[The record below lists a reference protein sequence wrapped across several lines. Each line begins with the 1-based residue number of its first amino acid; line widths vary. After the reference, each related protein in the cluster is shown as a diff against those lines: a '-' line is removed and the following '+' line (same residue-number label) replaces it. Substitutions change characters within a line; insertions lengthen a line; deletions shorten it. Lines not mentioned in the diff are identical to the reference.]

1 MVNSVPDSNL
11 IHLQKLSVGSESIDT
26 LAEWQKR
33 LKVRRGQEG
42 LAAFPDH
49 ITRMMPKRR
58 DLLLNGGSIYWVIKG
73 IIQCR
78 NRVVDLQEMRTNDG
92 RKACRIVL
100 DPELVPVVPMP
111 RRAFQGWR
119 YLSAEDAPNDLAGL
133 GDAANLPAKLRTK
146 LVDLGAW

>member
-1 MVNSVPDSNL
+1 MAKAQPDS
-11 IHLQKLSVGSESIDT
+11 IRTHLQKLSVGTESIDT
-26 LAEWQKR
+26 LADWQRR
-33 LKVRRGQEG
+33 LKIRRGKEG
-42 LAAFPDH
+42 LSAYPDH

-58 DLLLNGGSIYWVIKG
+58 ELLLNGGSIYWVIKG

-78 NRVVDLQEMRTNDG
+78 NRVVDLQEMRTQDG

-119 YLSAEDAPNDLAGL
+119 YLSEEDAPKDLAAL
-133 GDAANLPAKLRTK
+133 GDAADLPAALRTK

>member
-1 MVNSVPDSNL
+1 MANSTDDSTL
-11 IHLQKLSVGSESIDT
+11 IHLQKLSVGTESIET
-26 LAEWQKR
+26 LADWQKR
-33 LKVRRGQEG
+33 LRIRRGNEG
-42 LAAFPDH
+42 LAAYPDH
-49 ITRMMPKRR
+49 ITRMMPKQRKA
-58 DLLLNGGSIYWVIKG
+58 LLNGGSVYWVIKG

-78 NRVVDLQEMRTNDG
+78 NPILDLQEMRTNDG

-119 YLSAEDAPNDLAGL
+119 YLSSDDAPKDLSSLGEAG
-133 GDAANLPAKLRTK
+133 NLPASLRTK

>member
-1 MVNSVPDSNL
+1 MADTDSDSSH
-11 IHLQKLSVGSESIDT
+11 IHLQKLSVGTESIDT
-26 LAEWQKR
+26 LADWQKR
-33 LKVRRGQEG
+33 LKIRRGQEG
-42 LAAFPDH
+42 LSAYPDH

-58 DLLLNGGSIYWVIKG
+58 ELLLNGGSIYWVIKG

-78 NRVVDLQEMRTNDG
+78 NRVIDLQEMRTNDG

-100 DPELVPVVPMP
+100 DPDLVPVVPMP

-119 YLSAEDAPNDLAGL
+119 YLKIEDAPKDLAAL
-133 GDAANLPAKLRTK
+133 GDAADLPAKLRTK

>member
-1 MVNSVPDSNL
+1 MPKARSDSKL
-11 IHLQKLSVGSESIDT
+11 IHLQKLSVGTESIDT
-26 LAEWQKR
+26 LADWQRR
-33 LKVRRGQEG
+33 LKARRGREG

-49 ITRMMPKRR
+49 ITRMTPKRR
-58 DLLLNGGSIYWVIKG
+58 EELLDGGSVYWVIKG

-78 NRVVDLQEMRTNDG
+78 NRIIDLQETRTMDG

-100 DPELVPVVPMP
+100 DPDLTPVVPMP

-119 YLSAEDAPNDLAGL
+119 YLSVEDAPADLTSL
-133 GDAANLPAKLRTK
+133 GDAADLPAKLRTK

>member
-1 MVNSVPDSNL
+1 MADTDSDSSR
-11 IHLQKLSVGSESIDT
+11 IHLQKLSVGTESIDT
-26 LAEWQKR
+26 LADWQKR
-33 LKVRRGQEG
+33 LKIRRGQEG
-42 LAAFPDH
+42 LSAYPDH

-58 DLLLNGGSIYWVIKG
+58 ELLLNGGSIYWVIKG

-78 NRVVDLQEMRTNDG
+78 NRVVDLQEMLTNDG

-100 DPELVPVVPMP
+100 DPDLVPVVPMP

-119 YLSAEDAPNDLAGL
+119 YLKIEDAPKDLAAM
-133 GDAANLPAKLRTK
+133 GDAADLPATLRTK